1 VTSGCVSI
9 FRAPSGPRWRIAIPL
24 ALAPAAEC
32 CYSLTIREASAQ
44 VEEPLG
50 KLWTIIILVGVV
62 FAVAALLGWVAFRG
76 ANLADRLER
85 DPKYKRQFLYRQAA
99 FYGFG
104 IVFAVAQVLRGNGP
118 LVVLLALPI
127 PLLLVWHYLRLAKQV
142 KIPPDKT

>member
-1 VTSGCVSI
+1 
-9 FRAPSGPRWRIAIPL
+9 
-24 ALAPAAEC
+24 
-32 CYSLTIREASAQ
+32 
-44 VEEPLG
+44 LG

-85 DPKYKRQFLYRQAA
+85 DPKYTRQFLYRQAA